1 MENSIFARAFFIFWH
16 FEDVLVLSVTWNDQF
31 CSCVDDVSIWWQ
43 MFNFVFLCPKRWLKF
58 NFKVVRTHLFANA
71 QLLKKG
77 NPPLSLLFVLKVKV
91 WIFSFRPR
99 VALDSTA
106 KSNVVKSNDQVVC
119 KSVDP
124 DLETKVHVDESFAS
138 ATNEVTPQSKS
149 LDPSTDQHH
158 PNSTATH
165 F

>member
-1 MENSIFARAFFIFWH
+1 M
-16 FEDVLVLSVTWNDQF
+16 
-31 CSCVDDVSIWWQ
+31 
-43 MFNFVFLCPKRWLKF
+43 
-58 NFKVVRTHLFANA
+58 
-71 QLLKKG
+71 
-77 NPPLSLLFVLKVKV
+77 
-91 WIFSFRPR
+91 
-99 VALDSTA
+99 ALDSTA

-149 LDPSTDQHH
+149 LDPSTDQDH
-158 PNSTATH
+158 PISTVAH